1 MTYVSEPVRAELRG
15 DEIAVSGRPAVTTT
29 DVGLLIVR
37 LVVGVVFAAHGAQ
50 KVFGMGFDG
59 VTNGFAQMGLPLPH
73 VAGPLVAVLELVGGA
88 ALILGVLT
96 RLFALGLAINMLGA
110 MYFVH
115 MPFGFFLPRGI
126 EFAFTLCGAC
136 LAIMLIGA
144 GFLSID
150 GAIGR
155 RKYRVAVYPR
165 DQVPTVAGT

>member
-1 MTYVSEPVRAELRG
+1 MTYVSEPVRAAPRG
-15 DEIAVSGRPAVTTT
+15 GDIAVTGKPAVTMT
-29 DVGLLIVR
+29 DVGLLVLRI
-37 LVVGVVFAAHGAQ
+37 VVGVVFAAHGAQ

-59 VTNGFAQMGLPLPH
+59 VTNGFAQMGIPLPH
-73 VAGPLVAVLELVGGA
+73 VTGPLVAVLELTGGV
-88 ALILGVLT
+88 ALILGALT

-110 MYFVH
+110 IYFVH
-115 MPFGFFLPRGI
+115 LPNGFFLPNGI

-144 GFLSID
+144 GFLSVD

-165 DQVPTVAGT
+165 EQLQTVTAA